1 MKPYVLAFLS
11 VMGVILG
18 IYIVVKTTMFLIDHL
33 EWVFAGIILAIP
45 LTFAVALFNEFVKF
59 YKGDPTAFTSPEHKD
74 NSVEGIIR
82 RYSD

>member
-11 VMGVILG
+11 VIGVILG

-33 EWVFAGIILAIP
+33 VWVIACCLMAIP
-45 LTFAVALFNEFVKF
+45 LTFCVFLFREFVKL
-59 YKGDPTAFTSPEHKD
+59 YKGDPTAFTSPEHND

-82 RYSD
+82 QYRD